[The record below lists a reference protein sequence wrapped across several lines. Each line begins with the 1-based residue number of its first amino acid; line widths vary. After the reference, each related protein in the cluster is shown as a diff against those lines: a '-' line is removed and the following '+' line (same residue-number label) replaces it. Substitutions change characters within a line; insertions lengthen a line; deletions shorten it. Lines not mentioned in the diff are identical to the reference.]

1 MSMLAFYKVC
11 NKIIIISGG
20 CRIIWSSN
28 GAIKEKKQLCFLSCK
43 MKVQFWLSWIKL
55 DMSRFAP
62 HNESVKL
69 IFGTKLMFSPFV
81 LIVLPCAPCPAVH
94 FLPVVPWCVSH
105 LCCCLWSALLKV
117 CLDGDTPNPIF
128 CVDLVLCS
136 HNEKKALV
144 VRGAFNTI
152 CSAQCGGT
160 FPLSQHQ
167 APEQQLDSFRTDWN
181 REPRLMSLERPVL
194 IKVF

>member
-1 MSMLAFYKVC
+1 M
-11 NKIIIISGG
+11 
-20 CRIIWSSN
+20 
-28 GAIKEKKQLCFLSCK
+28 Q
-43 MKVQFWLSWIKL
+43 
-55 DMSRFAP
+55 
-62 HNESVKL
+62 NESAILVKSDKVGYVE
-69 IFGTKLMFSPFV
+69 ICTTQWECKADIWNKADVFSFCF

-128 CVDLVLCS
+128 CVDLVLGS

-181 REPRLMSLERPVL
+181 REPRLMSL
-194 IKVF
+194 